1 MIKIF
6 VCVLL
11 ACMVGQSASKCP
23 VVQEDQ
29 VNQTKKVASI
39 MMIKIFAVLF
49 LASSLQQ
56 IVAEDLCRC
65 ICPYQDN
72 PIYGYLCNPK
82 NTCPNEDYCY
92 VSCNSNCR
100 DKRPGPA
107 ANTCISEIACDMDI
121 PPGNCPTG
129 WLMFK

>member
-29 VNQTKKVASI
+29 VNQTKKEASI

-56 IVAEDLCRC
+56 IVAEDLCWC

-72 PIYGYLCNPK
+72 PIYAYLCNPK
-82 NTCPNEDYCY
+82 NTCPKDNEGWCY
-92 VSCNSNCR
+92 VSCKSDCR
-100 DKRPGPA
+100 DRMPGPR
-107 ANTCISEIACDMDI
+107 ANTCISEIACNMSI
-121 PPGNCPTG
+121 PLRNG
-129 WLMFK
+129 K

>member
-39 MMIKIFAVLF
+39 MMTKIFAVLF

-56 IVAEDLCRC
+56 IVAEDLCGC
-65 ICPYQDN
+65 ICPYQEN
-72 PIYGYLCNPK
+72 PIYKYLCNPK

-92 VSCNSNCR
+92 VSCNSVCSWS
-100 DKRPGPA
+100 RPLVLA
-107 ANTCISEIACDMDI
+107 ITVTAHIAI
-121 PPGNCPTG
+121 
-129 WLMFK
+129 